1 MEKWERNRLELGLL
15 LIAGQ
20 FGKVLLT
27 LLLSAQLPDS
37 IRSLKKVLK
46 VLRTGSNFVKI
57 ATKQLFFFLLIRY
70 PSLLWSEEILTLT
83 KLRQLFMLSCKN
95 WALEIRGELRGNHRF
110 ASQANSYL

>member
-27 LLLSAQLPDS
+27 LLLSARLPDS
-37 IRSLKKVLK
+37 IRSLKKVVSFTK
-46 VLRTGSNFVKI
+46 TVSNRIKI
-57 ATKQLFFFLLIRY
+57 AIKLLFYFLLIRY
-70 PSLLWSEEILTLT
+70 LSPLWSEEILTLT

-95 WALEIRGELRGNHRF
+95 WALEIRGESHGNHRF